1 MVAGLQA
8 SQPPATQCEEIGY
21 NCHLRRSSRGDRAIA
36 RLVAVLVLSLALAAP
51 AWSADG
57 SDEQPVQAT
66 GSQGNSQAEGGDT
79 SGSDSSTEDDGEVS
93 GSGSEDCNP
102 NYEGECLDQPG
113 DYDCPSREGD
123 GPNFTQGEV
132 EVVGEDEYDLDN
144 EDDDNIGCNDQD
156 GEGSSDDGAT
166 PSGGVDSGF
175 GGTATQFTRETTGEP
190 ASLPLIAGGVLMAL
204 AASGIVVL
212 AARKRA

>member
-1 MVAGLQA
+1 MHRHQ
-8 SQPPATQCEEIGY
+8 
-21 NCHLRRSSRGDRAIA
+21 HLPRNERKSVTTAIFVDLPGDRAIA

-79 SGSDSSTEDDGEVS
+79 SGSDSSTEDDGEVSGSGS

-175 GGTATQFTRETTGEP
+175 GGTATQFTGETTSEP
-190 ASLPLIAGGVLMAL
+190 ASLPLLAGGVLVAL

>member
-1 MVAGLQA
+1 MRGNRLQL
-8 SQPPATQCEEIGY
+8 P
-21 NCHLRRSSRGDRAIA
+21 SSSIFQGDRAIA

-79 SGSDSSTEDDGEVS
+79 SGSDSSTEDDGEVSGS

-175 GGTATQFTRETTGEP
+175 GGTATQFTGETTSEP
-190 ASLPLIAGGVLMAL
+190 ASLPLLAGGVLVAL

>member
-1 MVAGLQA
+1 MRGNRLQL
-8 SQPPATQCEEIGY
+8 P
-21 NCHLRRSSRGDRAIA
+21 SSSIFQGDRAIA

-51 AWSADG
+51 AWAADG
-57 SDEQPVQAT
+57 GDEQPVQAT
-66 GSQGNSQAEGGDT
+66 GSQGDSQAEGGDT

-156 GEGSSDDGAT
+156 GEGSSDNGAT

-175 GGTATQFTRETTGEP
+175 GPVTPQASGEIQKSSP
-190 ASLPLIAGGVLMAL
+190 PLLMVSGVLVAL
-204 AASGIVVL
+204 AASGIAYLV
-212 AARKRA
+212 ARKRAQG